1 MLRWGIRGDPEI
13 VLADRVLHV
22 HGNSSRLVADQVTG
36 SDGQGEIAVCVVLV
50 GVSVCIG
57 KV

>member
-1 MLRWGIRGDPEI
+1 MLLGDW
-13 VLADRVLHV
+13 VLHV
-22 HGNSSRLVADQVTG
+22 HGDSCRLVADQVTG